1 MYCKKANLK
10 HKEIK
15 NLYLKAFPENERIPF
30 NQIEN
35 MPISIWA
42 FEEKD
47 FLGFAMTLSHETL
60 THILFFAI
68 KEEKRNQGI
77 GSQCLKEIKKL
88 YPKQSILV
96 DIEKPNTKLRIRR
109 KNFYLRNQFKE
120 SSIHYSWENEDY
132 DILVYGPSIT
142 EKDFWE
148 FWDFFIKD

>member
-15 NLYLKAFPENERIPF
+15 NLYLKAFPENERISF
-30 NQIEN
+30 YQIEN

-42 FEEKD
+42 FEEED
-47 FLGFAMTLSHETL
+47 FLGFAMTLTHENL

-109 KNFYLRNQFKE
+109 KKFYLRNQFKE
-120 SSIHYSWENEDY
+120 SSIHYSWKNEDY